1 MKKMPRLNRRQ
12 RVLVQCAPFNDDRID
27 DRAMRAAVFR
37 VKKTEE
43 FTDQRAFDQAVASLV
58 QAIAIPTPVTEWLS
72 KGTFVA
78 APRRTWRQF
87 VMNPV
92 VLAIGIAVGVIT
104 GIFVFKLIERLNEF
118 PGEPTAKRLLNVAS
132 STKPVMLDPVK
143 TDAGAL
149 GDLFFMKHRLAHYD
163 VPAEFSDF
171 KTLGCRV
178 YDDEESQ
185 RIAQI
190 WLVEKKMQFFLFP
203 AERDSKTGVV
213 QHFTGWRFV
222 DQDRWTGVVQEKNGV
237 CFMAAIRG
245 GEKEL
250 RAYLEKPKE

>member
-1 MKKMPRLNRRQ
+1 MKMPPLSRKQ
-12 RVLVQCAPFNDDRID
+12 RILVQCAPFNDERIADRT
-27 DRAMRAAVFR
+27 MRAAVFR

-43 FTDQRAFDQAVASLV
+43 FAHQRAFDQAVATLV
-58 QAIAIPTPVTEWLS
+58 QDIPIPDHVTDWIS

-78 APRRTWRQF
+78 APRRTWKQF
-87 VMNPV
+87 VLNPV
-92 VLAIGIAVGVIT
+92 VLAIGIAVGVIA
-104 GIFVFKLIERLNEF
+104 GIFVFKLMERLNEF
-118 PGEPTAKRLLNVAS
+118 PGEPAAKRLLNVAS
-132 STKPVMLDPVK
+132 STSPVMLDPVK

-149 GDLFFMKHRLAHYD
+149 GDFFFMKHRLPHYD
-163 VPAEFSDF
+163 VPPEFADM

-178 YDDEESQ
+178 FDDEEGQ

-203 AERDSKTGVV
+203 AERDSKTGAAR
-213 QHFTGWRFV
+213 HFTGWRYV

-245 GEKEL
+245 SEREL
-250 RAYLEKPKE
+250 APYIAKPKD

>member
-1 MKKMPRLNRRQ
+1 MPPLSRRQ
-12 RVLVQCAPFNDDRID
+12 RVLVQCAPFNDERIA

-43 FTDQRAFDQAVASLV
+43 FSHQRAFDRAVADLV
-58 QAIAIPTPVTEWLS
+58 QAIPVPNQVTEWIS

-78 APRRTWRQF
+78 PKRRTWRQF
-87 VMNPV
+87 VMNPAV
-92 VLAIGIAVGVIT
+92 VAVGIAVGVIA
-104 GIFVFKLIERLNEF
+104 GIFVFKLVERLSEF

-132 STKPVMLDPVK
+132 STTAVMLDPVK

-149 GDLFFMKHRLAHYD
+149 GDFFFMKHRLPHYD
-163 VPAEFSDF
+163 VPPEFADL

-178 YDDEESQ
+178 FDDEEGQ
-185 RIAQI
+185 RIGQI

-203 AERDSKTGVV
+203 ADRDSKTGAVR
-213 QHFTGWRFV
+213 HFNGWRFV

-245 GEKEL
+245 SDKEL
-250 RAYLEKPKE
+250 KSYIGKAKE

>member
-1 MKKMPRLNRRQ
+1 MKMPPLNRRQ
-12 RVLVQCAPFNDDRID
+12 RVLVQCAPFNDDRIA

-43 FTDQRAFDQAVASLV
+43 FSHQRGFDRAVATLV
-58 QAIAIPTPVTEWLS
+58 QAIPVPSLVTEWIS

-78 APRRTWRQF
+78 PKRRTWSQF
-87 VMNPV
+87 VMNPA
-92 VLAIGIAVGVIT
+92 VLAIGIAVGVIA
-104 GIFVFKLIERLNEF
+104 GIFVFKLVERLNEF

-132 STKPVMLDPVK
+132 STNPVMLDPVK
-143 TDAGAL
+143 TDAGSL
-149 GDLFFMKHRLAHYD
+149 GDFFFMKHRLAHYD
-163 VPAEFSDF
+163 VAPEFADL

-178 YDDEESQ
+178 YDDEEGQ

-190 WLVEKKMQFFLFP
+190 WLVEKKMQLFLFP
-203 AERDSKTGVV
+203 AERDSKTGAVH
-213 QHFTGWRFV
+213 HFTGWRFV

-245 GEKEL
+245 SEKEL
-250 RAYLEKPKE
+250 KSYIGKAKE